1 MECPPPSKTMSTPDQ
16 KNRDLKPP
24 AAETACFGFHRV
36 AASQKARLVM
46 QHFDTVAPRYD
57 LANTLLSFGLHYLWK
72 RTAVKMLGL
81 KPGDRVLDV
90 CGGTGDLARLAARAV
105 GAAGRVVLYD
115 LNRAMMAAG
124 RPGLARD
131 PWAKDV
137 LYVQGDAER
146 LTFADATFDAAMV
159 GFGIRNLTHPETG
172 LAEMHRV
179 LKPGGKLMCL
189 EFSRP
194 VTPWFRWLYDLYSFY
209 VMPWAG
215 RIIVGSKQAYCY
227 LPESIRTFP
236 EAGELSATLQ
246 SLGFSRV
253 TCRLLTNGIAAIHLG
268 VRE

>member
-1 MECPPPSKTMSTPDQ
+1 
-16 KNRDLKPP
+16 
-24 AAETACFGFHRV
+24 
-36 AASQKARLVM
+36 
-46 QHFDTVAPRYD
+46 
-57 LANTLLSFGLHYLWK
+57 
-72 RTAVKMLGL
+72 
-81 KPGDRVLDV
+81 
-90 CGGTGDLARLAARAV
+90 
-105 GAAGRVVLYD
+105 
-115 LNRAMMAAG
+115 
-124 RPGLARD
+124 
-131 PWAKDV
+131 
-137 LYVQGDAER
+137 
-146 LTFADATFDAAMV
+146 
-159 GFGIRNLTHPETG
+159 
-172 LAEMHRV
+172 
-179 LKPGGKLMCL
+179 MCL